1 MVVLLKNHK
10 GVKVWPV
17 RLRTQFL
24 MSRSLDIKNRVF
36 TILLCRKWFLE
47 ILEEMKDFSNQ
58 DFSTHFT
65 QYSSHSK
72 ENWPFVPYK
81 DTLESP

>member
-1 MVVLLKNHK
+1 MTRLNSLCLECFIMYKMV
-10 GVKVWPV
+10 
-17 RLRTQFL
+17 
-24 MSRSLDIKNRVF
+24 
-36 TILLCRKWFLE
+36 LE